1 MKKQIG
7 WLALSLTIAVNA
19 FANSD
24 AKQELQNKLNTLQNY
39 EATFTQKVTDGQNEV
54 LQESNGKI
62 YLKQPNRMYWE
73 VFEPNE
79 NTLIADGETLWH
91 VDPFVEQVVALNQ
104 DNAVANNA
112 MVLLTNPQ
120 GEVWAQFDV
129 IQQAQSFDIIS
140 KDEDSQISR
149 LTLTFEKGVLV
160 ALEFEDRTEQRSEIA
175 FEDVKQN
182 QNIAD
187 THFQFTLPDGYD
199 LDDQR

>member
-1 MKKQIG
+1 
-7 WLALSLTIAVNA
+7 
-19 FANSD
+19 
-24 AKQELQNKLNTLQNY
+24 
-39 EATFTQKVTDGQNEV
+39 
-54 LQESNGKI
+54 
-62 YLKQPNRMYWE
+62 
-73 VFEPNE
+73 
-79 NTLIADGETLWH
+79 
-91 VDPFVEQVVALNQ
+91 
-104 DNAVANNA
+104 

-120 GEVWAQFDV
+120 GEVWEQFDV
-129 IQQAQSFDIIS
+129 KQQAQSFDIIS